1 MDLNITRDWNTATVF
16 PPDESFTSQTALFAS
31 SAAIEADAI
40 ISAFSGVGERKFIE
54 AELLIAAR
62 SSVFVARAAA

>member
-1 MDLNITRDWNTATVF
+1 MTRDWNTATVF
-16 PPDESFTSQTALFAS
+16 PSVESLTSQTALFAS
-31 SAAIEADAI
+31 SAAIEAVAI

-62 SSVFVARAAA
+62 DSVFVARAAV